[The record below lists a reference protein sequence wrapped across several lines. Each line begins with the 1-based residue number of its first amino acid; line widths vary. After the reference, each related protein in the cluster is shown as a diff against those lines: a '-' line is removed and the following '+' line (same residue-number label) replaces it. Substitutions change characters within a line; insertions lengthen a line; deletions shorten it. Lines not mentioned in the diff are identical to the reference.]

1 MLYEVLPL
9 KVFRQDSH
17 ILTYDSTEE
26 YRPGDI
32 VLVPIGKST
41 TTAIVIR
48 SVKHTTFQT
57 KSIIKSISVN
67 SLPPHITASI
77 FWLAS
82 YYSLSPNTAA
92 KLFLPSNITSS
103 LSIKSKHPS
112 PNNSIDR
119 PSDPSSR
126 PSSLLTTPI
135 HSSSNIPIDS
145 LSSTITFPPQLP
157 LSPHQTQALI
167 SIKASSASTHL
178 LHGITGA
185 GKTHIYYEIARQ
197 NFQNHKSTIILVPE
211 ISLTSQIVQFFT
223 TSFDQDTV
231 LLMHSNLT
239 PKTRREIWYEL
250 LNSQKT
256 TPYIIIG
263 TRSAL
268 TLPVQNLQTI
278 IIDEAHEPAYTQESS
293 PKYSAIRLASF
304 ISNFLATKQ
313 NSSTIKNQTL
323 ATKQSVTRTT
333 PHIAKQN
340 SSAITLQ
347 SPITLLG
354 TATPLVQDYYLASQK
369 SALTT
374 LDKKAKDTAIP
385 PQIHLID
392 LKNRANFTK
401 NHYFSDALLKEIKH
415 NLENHHQTL
424 IFHNRRGSAPLTI
437 CSHCGWQATCPHCFL
452 PLTLH
457 DDSFELV
464 CHTCGYHTHVPTS
477 CPNCGHPDIIHKGF
491 GTKLLENQLKTIF
504 KTAKIARFDADN
516 KKSETIAEN
525 FDLVKNGDIDI
536 LIGTQT
542 IAKGLDLPNLATVA
556 VVQADSGLSLPDFS
570 APERTYHLL
579 TQVIGR
585 VGRGHIKN
593 TNVFIQTYQPD
604 HPVITAAIANNYQN
618 FYNFLLNERKK
629 GFFPPFSYLAKFSIT
644 FKTEQ
649 TTIKHAQLLHS
660 SLSDLIKSSKKSHF
674 SLTPPL
680 PAFHEHSTSGFTWF
694 ILLKSSSRTELL
706 KTINSLSQK
715 TLAKVSIWL
724 DPPSL
729 L

>member
-41 TTAIVIR
+41 TTAIVIKP
-48 SVKHTTFQT
+48 VKHALFQT
-57 KSIIKSISVN
+57 KSIIKSISAN

-77 FWLAS
+77 FWLAN

-103 LSIKSKHPS
+103 LSIKSKRLS
-112 PNNSIDR
+112 PNDSIDH

-135 HSSSNIPIDS
+135 HLPSNTPINS
-145 LSSTITFPPQLP
+145 LSNTITFPPQLP

-223 TSFDQDTV
+223 TSFNQDTV

-239 PKTRREIWYEL
+239 PKTRREIWYKL

-304 ISNFLATKQ
+304 ISNFL
-313 NSSTIKNQTL
+313 
-323 ATKQSVTRTT
+323 TT
-333 PHIAKQN
+333 KQN

-347 SPITLLG
+347 SPTTILG
-354 TATPLVQDYYLASQK
+354 TATPLIQDYYLANQK

-593 TNVFIQTYQPD
+593 TSVFIQTYQPD

-618 FYNFLLNERKK
+618 FYNFLLGERKK

-660 SLSDLIKSSKKSHF
+660 SLSDLIKSSRKSRF